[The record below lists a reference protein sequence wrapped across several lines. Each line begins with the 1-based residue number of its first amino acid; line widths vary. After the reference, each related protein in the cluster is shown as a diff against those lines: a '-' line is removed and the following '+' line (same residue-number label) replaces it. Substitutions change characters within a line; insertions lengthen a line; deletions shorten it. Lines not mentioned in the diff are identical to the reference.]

1 MEGNG
6 FDRGWLVRAGGS
18 CCSSDGVWPNVDQA
32 RPARGG
38 SGAPR
43 RGPCQ
48 SKVDPR
54 RLPPTSE
61 PRLGDRLVR
70 GPGGVWAR
78 DIPLYRRAVPG
89 QRHGDSPVSCW
100 FKPCARRWPG
110 AKSRQDQREP
120 RPADPLPASQFRQ
133 GPHLRRQGMVQVM
146 AAVELSVVGRSG
158 PVVTAVN
165 GTLVARP
172 SCPSRSLTSRRYQ
185 VASPRL
191 VLQP

>member
-1 MEGNG
+1 MGCG
-6 FDRGWLVRAGGS
+6 PTWTRHA
-18 CCSSDGVWPNVDQA
+18 P
-32 RPARGG
+32 
-38 SGAPR
+38 PR
-43 RGPCQ
+43 RQ
-48 SKVDPR
+48 R
-54 RLPPTSE
+54 RSASRTLPKQGRPPPAAPTSE

-89 QRHGDSPVSCW
+89 QRHGNSPVSCW

-110 AKSRQDQREP
+110 ARSRQDQREP
-120 RPADPLPASQFRQ
+120 GPADPLPAKPVRAGSS
-133 GPHLRRQGMVQVM
+133 PAATGMVQMM

-172 SCPSRSLTSRRYQ
+172 SCPSRSLTSRGIKLR
-185 VASPRL
+185 VH
-191 VLQP
+191 V